1 MLGFFNSSEPSHPA
15 EAHYTDRNGDPY
27 MVREGSESDGLAL
40 YQYKSKIFAETEL
53 LLQAPDDF
61 ESDPDREAVFLRR
74 FRASQNSIYLIACR
88 EDVILGTLSLFG
100 GPYRRTRHVA
110 QLGMGVLQE
119 SWGLGIGGALMDESM
134 TWARNNPLLSK
145 LGLQVY
151 DTNERAINLYE
162 KKGFEREG
170 LLKGDV
176 QLDDGTPVDLVVMS
190 CFLEEVSP
198 LREVE

>member
-1 MLGFFNSSEPSHPA
+1 VLGFFNSTEPSHPA
-15 EAHYTDRNGDPY
+15 ETHYSDRNGVPY
-27 MVREGSESDGLAL
+27 VVREGSEFDGTAL
-40 YQYKSKIFAETEL
+40 YDYKSKIFAETEM

-61 ESDPDREAVFLRR
+61 ESDPDREAIFLRR

-88 EDVILGTLSLFG
+88 EDVIVGTLSLFG

-119 SWGLGIGGALMDESM
+119 SWGLGIGGVLMAESM

-145 LGLQVY
+145 IGLQVY
-151 DTNERAINLYE
+151 DTNTRAIKLYE
-162 KKGFEREG
+162 KKGFQKEG

-176 QLDDGTPVDLVVMS
+176 QLDDGTLVDLVVMS
-190 CFLEEVSP
+190 CFLEEVSS

>member
-15 EAHYTDRNGDPY
+15 EAHYSDRNGDAY
-27 MVREGSESDGLAL
+27 VIREGGESDGLAL
-40 YQYKSKIFAETEL
+40 YEYKSKIFAETEL

-61 ESDPDREAVFLRR
+61 ESDPDREAIFLRR

-88 EDVILGTLSLFG
+88 DQEIIGTLSLFG

-119 SWGLGIGGALMDESM
+119 YWGLGIGGALIDEAMS
-134 TWARNNPLLSK
+134 WATSNPLLSK
-145 LGLQVY
+145 IGLQVY
-151 DTNERAINLYE
+151 DTNTRAIHLYHG
-162 KKGFEREG
+162 KGFEKEG

-190 CFLEEVSP
+190 CFLQKESSLNEVD
-198 LREVE
+198 